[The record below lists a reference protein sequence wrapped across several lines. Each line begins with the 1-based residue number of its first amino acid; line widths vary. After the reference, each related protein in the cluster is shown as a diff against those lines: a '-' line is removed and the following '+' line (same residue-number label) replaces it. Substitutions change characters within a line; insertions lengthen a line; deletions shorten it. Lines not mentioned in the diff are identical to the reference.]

1 MLTTDQL
8 ARLLLDEERL
18 AILGRAALQPC
29 SVDELAAAISG
40 KRSSLARHLAQL
52 TEAGLLTVSGVPG
65 QERYALDVRNIQTM
79 KQTLFARGEQPAP
92 TTPDEKVL
100 AGFVHNG
107 LLTQIPAQYSKRMI
121 ALRWLATRFDL
132 DRSYTER
139 EVNEL
144 LAPHAEDPA
153 TLRRYLVD
161 AGLVARDQGIYRR
174 TPQAAEEP
182 QP

>member
-8 ARLLLDEERL
+8 ARLLLDEDRL
-18 AILGRAALQPC
+18 VILGSAALRPC

-52 TEAGLLTVSGVPG
+52 TEAGLLTVSDALG
-65 QERYALDVRNIQTM
+65 QERYALDVRSIQTM
-79 KQTLFARGEQPAP
+79 KQTLFARGEQSAP
-92 TTPDEKVL
+92 TTPEEKVL

-107 LLTQIPAQYSKRMI
+107 LLTQIPAQHSKRLI
-121 ALRWLATRFDL
+121 ALRWLATHFDP
-132 DRSYTER
+132 DRTYTER

-161 AGLVARDQGIYRR
+161 AGLMTRDQGIYRR
-174 TPQAAEEP
+174 TPQATEDP